1 MKYMIHTYPKRL
13 WYVNKYLVPSMI
25 KQGINQ
31 EDIFIF
37 NDSNN
42 RGNLQAFLDSLDWI
56 WNTYGYA
63 EIGFW
68 HLQDDVI
75 ISKDFKERTQDNTI
89 ADNNVVNGFVSS
101 NYNSRKL
108 NLTGWQEVK
117 NSWLSFPCV
126 YIPNKYIGSFMNWLE
141 KAKTKDNTL
150 EYKRRYESNRHDDF
164 FFYEF
169 LRKRCKD
176 DMVLNLKPNLVDHID
191 FLIGGSINKPR
202 KEQVRGYYFEDLD
215 LVEKLERN
223 IKNEILS

>member
-1 MKYMIHTYPKRL
+1 MIHTYPKRL
-13 WYVNKYLVPSMI
+13 WYVEKYLVPSMI
-25 KQGINQ
+25 KQGINA

-56 WNTYGYA
+56 YKNSKLSEMGY
-63 EIGFW
+63 W

-75 ISKDFKERTQDNTI
+75 ISKDFKERTEDSRI
-89 ADNNVVNGFVSS
+89 AWNNVVNGFVSS

-141 KAKTKDNTL
+141 KAKTKDNVL

-169 LRKRCKD
+169 LRKRCKN

-215 LVEKLERN
+215 LVEKLER
-223 IKNEILS
+223 KLKKDV

>member
-25 KQGINQ
+25 KQGINA

-56 WNTYGYA
+56 YKNSKLSEMGY
-63 EIGFW
+63 W

-75 ISKDFKERTQDNTI
+75 ISKDFKERTEDSRI
-89 ADNNVVNGFVSS
+89 AWNNVVNGFVSS
-101 NYNSRKL
+101 NYNNKKL

-141 KAKTKDNTL
+141 KAKTKDNAL

-169 LRKRCKD
+169 LRKRCKN

-215 LVEKLERN
+215 LVEKLERKLN
-223 IKNEILS
+223 KDV

>member
-25 KQGINQ
+25 KQGINA

-56 WNTYGYA
+56 YKNSKLSEMGY
-63 EIGFW
+63 W

-75 ISKDFKERTQDNTI
+75 ISKDFKERTQDSRI
-89 ADNNVVNGFVSS
+89 AWNNVVNGFVSS
-101 NYNSRKL
+101 NYNNKKL
-108 NLTGWQEVK
+108 ELIGWQEVK
-117 NSWLSFPCV
+117 NSWLSFPCI
-126 YIPNKYIGSFMNWLE
+126 YIPNKYIGAFMNWLE
-141 KAKTKDNTL
+141 KAKTKDNAL

-169 LRKRCKD
+169 LRKKCKN

-215 LVEKLERN
+215 LVEKLERKLN
-223 IKNEILS
+223 KDV